1 MEIPLIT
8 PHLWFDNQALK
19 AAEFYVSVLGGDSAI
34 THAALLHD
42 TPSGD
47 AETVAFRL
55 RGQPFM
61 AIGGGPMFTFNPSV
75 SFFLNFDPSRDP
87 NVREE
92 LDVIWSKLSEGGIP
106 LMPLDTYP
114 FSKRYGWIQDKFG
127 LSWQLILSN
136 PDGDPRPFIVPSLLF
151 TRGVC
156 GKAEEAMNFYQQ
168 VFSGSKTGIIARYP
182 AGPGPDKEGTVMYE
196 DFQIGGTWMAAM
208 DSAGPHEFNFNEAV
222 SFVVNCRNQEEI
234 DYYWASLSAHPEA
247 EACGWCKDQYGVSWQ
262 ITPYILGKLMSGTP
276 EQVQRVT
283 QAFLKMKKFDIAA
296 LEQAYSA
303 VA

>member
-1 MEIPLIT
+1 METPLIT

-34 THAALLHD
+34 THASVLHD

-75 SFFLNFDPSRDP
+75 SFFLNFDPSQHP
-87 NVREE
+87 GAREE
-92 LDVIWSKLSEGGIP
+92 LDGIWSKLAEGGMP
-106 LMPLDTYP
+106 LMPLDSYP

-182 AGPGPDKEGTVMYE
+182 AGPGPDKEGTVMFE

-222 SFVVNCRNQEEI
+222 SFMVNCRNQEEI
-234 DYYWASLSAHPEA
+234 DYYWASLSAYPEA
-247 EACGWCKDQYGVSWQ
+247 EACGWCKDQYGLSWQ
-262 ITPYILGKLMSGTP
+262 ITPVALGKYMSGTP
-276 EQVQRVT
+276 EQIQRVT

-296 LEQAYSA
+296 LERASE
-303 VA
+303 

>member
-1 MEIPLIT
+1 MKTPLIS

-34 THAALLHD
+34 THASVLHD

-61 AIGGGPMFTFNPSV
+61 AIGGGPLFTLNPSV
-75 SFFLNFDPSRDP
+75 SFFLNFDPSKNP
-87 NVREE
+87 GAREE
-92 LDVIWSKLSEGGIP
+92 LDDIWSKLAEGGIP
-106 LMPLDTYP
+106 LMPLDSYP
-114 FSKRYGWIQDKFG
+114 FSKRYGWIQDKYG
-127 LSWQLILSN
+127 LSWQLILSD

-156 GKAEEAMNFYQQ
+156 GKAEEAMNFYMQ

-222 SFVVNCRNQEEI
+222 SFMVHCRNQEEI
-234 DYYWASLSAHPEA
+234 DYYWASLSAQPEA
-247 EACGWCKDQYGVSWQ
+247 EACGWCKDQFGVSWQ
-262 ITPYILGKLMSGTP
+262 IIPEALGTYMSGTP

-283 QAFLKMKKFDIAA
+283 QAFLKMKKFDVAE
-296 LEQAYSA
+296 LEKAFSGEA
-303 VA
+303 

>member
-34 THAALLHD
+34 THASVLHD

-75 SFFLNFDPSRDP
+75 SFFLNFDPSQHPGARA
-87 NVREE
+87 E
-92 LDVIWSKLSEGGIP
+92 LDEIWSKLAEGGIP
-106 LMPLDTYP
+106 LMPLDAYP

-156 GKAEEAMNFYQQ
+156 GKAEEAMNFYTR
-168 VFSGSKTGIIARYP
+168 VFSGSANGIIARYP
-182 AGPGPDKEGTVMYE
+182 AGMESDKEGTVMYE
-196 DFQIGGTWMAAM
+196 DFRIGGTWMAAM
-208 DSAGPHEFNFNEAV
+208 DSGGPHNFNFNEAV
-222 SFVVNCRNQEEI
+222 SFMVTCRDQEEI
-234 DYYWASLSAHPEA
+234 DYYWAALSAQPEA
-247 EACGWCKDQYGVSWQ
+247 EACGWCKDQFGVSWQ
-262 ITPYILGKLMSGTP
+262 ITPEALGRYLSGTP

-283 QAFLKMKKFDIAA
+283 QAFLKMKKFDIAE
-296 LEQAYSA
+296 LERAYA
-303 VA
+303 VIA

>member
-1 MEIPLIT
+1 METPLIT

-34 THAALLHD
+34 THASVLHD

-75 SFFLNFDPSRDP
+75 SFFLNFDPSQNP
-87 NVREE
+87 GAREE
-92 LDVIWSKLSEGGIP
+92 LDGIWSKLAEGGMP
-106 LMPLDTYP
+106 LMPLDAYP

-182 AGPGPDKEGTVMYE
+182 AGPGPDKEGTVMFE

-222 SFVVNCRNQEEI
+222 SFMVNCRNQEEI
-234 DYYWASLSAHPEA
+234 DYYWASLSAYPEA
-247 EACGWCKDQYGVSWQ
+247 EACGWCKDQYGLSWQ
-262 ITPYILGKLMSGTP
+262 ITPVALGKYMSGTP
-276 EQVQRVT
+276 EQIQRVT

-296 LEQAYSA
+296 LERASE
-303 VA
+303 